1 MHAAQ
6 PTGPDVMPKRRR
18 PALRGLVSR
27 QTDQTGSGR
36 PGERSLPSRP
46 WPRPGLLRSLA
57 GLGWT
62 AGAALVFA
70 LFLRIS
76 LEKLM
81 ESDGANNA
89 LQAWDMLHGNLV
101 LHGWI
106 VGDVTFYTFEL
117 PIIAILEFF
126 LGLHADTMHVAEAL
140 IYLIVA
146 AFAVAI
152 AVTDTRGLSRVIRA
166 SVVVAAL
173 AAPTLVHSDLWIP
186 LGIPDHTGTIAFLLA
201 SFLLVD
207 RATGRRLTAPLLCLI
222 LCAGQIS
229 DVTVRYVAVP
239 AIAVV
244 CLYQMLAARKLITWD
259 AANLLAAGLSVPLA
273 VGIPA
278 FMRVHLGAYLM
289 VSPNTRIAPFSAWQT
304 NASVAWTSLREVYGI
319 DSGPHFGPVG
329 LTVIF
334 GYACLA
340 AAAIG
345 VLRVLW
351 RWRTARRAEQALVI
365 AMAANFMLYMLST
378 LVSPSSP
385 HDLVALL
392 PCGGVL
398 AARALVPERIA
409 SRLVAVPA
417 TCLALVAALLPLSV
431 AASQPTQTS
440 ALSTVIAWLQANGLH
455 YGLGGYWDSSET
467 ALESANQVQVR
478 AIDAHHTV
486 NGNRISLYPWETNT
500 LWFDPAKHYANFVI
514 LDLPKLNLLP
524 TVRGVFGKPVRTHII
539 STWEIFVYHENLLTY
554 LAPPV
559 LPPMS

>member
-18 PALRGLVSR
+18 PALRGMVSR
-27 QTDQTGSGR
+27 QADQTSSSR
-36 PGERSLPSRP
+36 PGEGGRPARP
-46 WPRPGLLRSLA
+46 WLLRSLA

-81 ESDGANNA
+81 TSDGANNA
-89 LQAWDMLHGNLV
+89 LQAWDILHGNLV
-101 LHGWI
+101 LHGFI
-106 VGDVTFYTFEL
+106 LGDVTFYTFEL
-117 PIIAILEFF
+117 PLIAVLEFF

-140 IYLIVA
+140 IYLIVT

-152 AVTDTRGLSRVIRA
+152 AVTDTRGLARVIRA

-173 AAPTLVHSDLWIP
+173 AAPTLARSDLWIP
-186 LGIPDHTGTIAFLLA
+186 LGIPDHTGTTAFLLA

-207 RATGRRLTAPLLCLI
+207 RATGRRWAAPLLCLI

-239 AIAVV
+239 AIVVV
-244 CLYQMLAARKLITWD
+244 CLYRIVADRKLITGD

-273 VGIPA
+273 LAIRA

-289 VSPNTRIAPFSAWQT
+289 VSPKTQVAPFSAWQT
-304 NASVAWTSLREVYGI
+304 NASIAWTSLREVYGI
-319 DSGPHFGPVG
+319 DSAPHNGPVG
-329 LTVIF
+329 MTVIF
-334 GYACLA
+334 GYAVMA

-345 VLRVLW
+345 ILRVLW

-365 AMAANFMLYMLST
+365 AMAANFMVYMLST
-378 LVSPSSP
+378 LVSPGSP

-409 SRLVAVPA
+409 RRLVAVPV

-440 ALSTVIAWLQANGLH
+440 GLPAVIAWLQANGLH

-467 ALESANQVQVR
+467 ALESADQVQIR
-478 AIDAHHTV
+478 AVDGGHTAH
-486 NGNRISLYPWETNT
+486 GNVISLYPWETNT
-500 LWFDPAKHYANFVI
+500 TWFDPAKHYANFVI
-514 LDLPKLNLLP
+514 LDLPQLTLHA
-524 TVRGVFGKPVRTHII
+524 TVIGVFGKPVSTHII
-539 STWEIFVYHENLLTY
+539 GPHWEIFVYHENLLTR
-554 LAPPV
+554 LSPPT
-559 LPPMS
+559 LKSMS

>member
-1 MHAAQ
+1 MHSAQ
-6 PTGPDVMPKRRR
+6 PTDPDVMPKRRR
-18 PALRGLVSR
+18 PVLRGMVSR
-27 QTDQTGSGR
+27 QADQIDSSR
-36 PGERSLPSRP
+36 PVERSGPPRP
-46 WPRPGLLRSLA
+46 WLLRSLA

-62 AGAALVFA
+62 AGAALIFA

-81 ESDGANNA
+81 ESDGANSA

-140 IYLIVA
+140 IYVIVA

-152 AVTDTRGLSRVIRA
+152 AVTDSRGLSRVIRA

-173 AAPTLVHSDLWIP
+173 AAPTLVHADLWIP
-186 LGIPDHTGTIAFLLA
+186 LGIPDHTGTTAFLLA

-207 RATGRRLTAPLLCLI
+207 RATGRRWTAPLLCLI

-239 AIAVV
+239 AIIVV
-244 CLYQMLAARKLITWD
+244 CLYRMAADRKLISWD
-259 AANLLAAGLSVPLA
+259 AANLLAAVLSVPLA
-273 VGIPA
+273 LEIRA
-278 FMRVHLGAYLM
+278 FMRVHMGAYLM
-289 VSPNTRIAPFSAWQT
+289 VSPKTQVAPYSAWQT
-304 NASVAWTSLREVYGI
+304 NASIGWTSLREVYGI
-319 DSGPHFGPVG
+319 VAGPHFEPIG
-329 LTVIF
+329 LAEIF
-334 GYACLA
+334 GYAVMA

-365 AMAANFMLYMLST
+365 AMAANFMVYMLST
-378 LVSPSSP
+378 LVSPASP

-392 PCGGVL
+392 PFGGVL

-409 SRLVAVPA
+409 SRLVAVPV

-431 AASQPTQTS
+431 AASRPTLTS
-440 ALSTVIAWLQANGLH
+440 GGARVIAWLEANNLH
-455 YGLGGYWDSSET
+455 YGIGGYWDSSEM
-467 ALESANQVQVR
+467 ALESADQVEIR
-478 AIDAHHTV
+478 AVDGGHTAH
-486 NGNRISLYPWETNT
+486 GNVISFYPWETDT
-500 LWFDPAKHYANFVI
+500 SWFDPSKHYANFVI
-514 LDLPKLNLLP
+514 LDLPQLILRP
-524 TVRGVFGKPVRTHII
+524 TVLGVFGKPVRTHII
-539 STWEIFVYHENLLTY
+539 GPWEILVYHENLLTR
-554 LAPPV
+554 LTPPT
-559 LPPMS
+559 LKPMS

>member
-1 MHAAQ
+1 MV
-6 PTGPDVMPKRRR
+6 P
-18 PALRGLVSR
+18 R
-27 QTDQTGSGR
+27 QADQIGSGR
-36 PGERSLPSRP
+36 PGEGSRLPRP
-46 WPRPGLLRSLA
+46 WLRRSLA

-62 AGAALVFA
+62 AGAAVVFT

-81 ESDGANNA
+81 ESDGANSA
-89 LQAWDMLHGNLV
+89 LQAWDILHGNLA

-106 VGDVTFYTFEL
+106 VGDVSFYTFEL
-117 PIIAILEFF
+117 PLMAIVEFF
-126 LGLHADTMHVAEAL
+126 LGLHADTVHVAEAL
-140 IYLIVA
+140 VYVIVA

-152 AVTDTRGLSRVIRA
+152 SVTDSRGLSRVIRA

-173 AAPTLVHSDLWIP
+173 AAPTLVYSDLWIP
-186 LGIPDHTGTIAFLLA
+186 LGIPDHTGTTVFLLA
-201 SFLLVD
+201 SFLLID
-207 RATGRRLTAPLLCLI
+207 RATGRRWTAPLLCLI

-239 AIAVV
+239 AVAVV
-244 CLYQMLAARKLITWD
+244 CLYQVLAARKLLTWD
-259 AANLLAAGLSVPLA
+259 AANLLAAVLSVPLA
-273 VGIPA
+273 VEIRA

-289 VSPNTRIAPFSAWQT
+289 VSPKTRMAPFSAWQA

-319 DSGPHFGPVG
+319 DPAATPHAAPVG
-329 LTVIF
+329 MTAIF

-345 VLRVLW
+345 ILRVLW

-365 AMAANFMLYMLST
+365 AMAANFLVYMLST
-378 LVSPSSP
+378 LVSAGSP
-385 HDLVALL
+385 HDLIALL

-409 SRLVAVPA
+409 HRLVAVPA

-440 ALSTVIAWLQANGLH
+440 GLVTVIAWMRANGLH

-467 ALESANQVQVR
+467 ALESADQVQIR
-478 AIDAHHTV
+478 AIDGRHTL
-486 NGNRISLYPWETNT
+486 NGNRLSLYPWETNT
-500 LWFDPAKHYANFVI
+500 DWFDPAKHYANFVI
-514 LDLPKLNLLP
+514 LDLPNLNLLP
-524 TVRGVFGKPVRTHII
+524 TVLGVFGKPVRTQII

-554 LAPPV
+554 LAPPK

>member
-1 MHAAQ
+1 M
-6 PTGPDVMPKRRR
+6 
-18 PALRGLVSR
+18 VSR
-27 QTDQTGSGR
+27 QADQIGAGHPR
-36 PGERSLPSRP
+36 ERSRLPRP
-46 WPRPGLLRSLA
+46 WLLRSLA

-62 AGAALVFA
+62 AGAALLFA

-81 ESDGANNA
+81 DSDGANNA
-89 LQAWDMLHGNLV
+89 LQAWDILHGNLV

-117 PIIAILEFF
+117 PLIAIVEFF

-140 IYLIVA
+140 IYVIVA

-152 AVTDTRGLSRVIRA
+152 SVTDSRGLSRVSRA
-166 SVVVAAL
+166 SVAVAAL
-173 AAPTLVHSDLWIP
+173 AAPTLVRSDLWIP
-186 LGIPDHTGTIAFLLA
+186 LGIPDHTGTTVFLLA

-239 AIAVV
+239 AIVVV
-244 CLYQMLAARKLITWD
+244 CLYQMLAARKLISWD
-259 AANLLAAGLSVPLA
+259 AANLLAAGLSVPLS
-273 VGIPA
+273 VEIRS
-278 FMRVHLGAYLM
+278 FMRLHLGAYLM
-289 VSPNTRIAPFSAWQT
+289 VSPKTRIAPFSAWQT
-304 NASVAWTSLREVYGI
+304 NASVAWTSLRELYGI
-319 DSGPHFGPVG
+319 DSAPHAAPVG
-329 LTVIF
+329 MTVIF
-334 GYACLA
+334 GYACMA

-345 VLRVLW
+345 IVRVLW

-365 AMAANFMLYMLST
+365 AMVTNFMVYMLST
-378 LVSPSSP
+378 LVSPASP

-398 AARALVPERIA
+398 AARALVPNRIA
-409 SRLVAVPA
+409 SRLVAVPV
-417 TCLALVAALLPLSV
+417 TCLAMVAALLPLSV
-431 AASQPTQTS
+431 AASQPTPTS
-440 ALSTVIAWLQANGLH
+440 GMPAVIAWLEANGLH

-467 ALESANQVQVR
+467 ALESANHVQIR
-478 AIDAHHTV
+478 AVNGRHTV
-486 NGNRISLYPWETNT
+486 NGNRISMYPWETNT

-514 LDLPKLNLLP
+514 LDLPALHLLP
-524 TVRGVFGKPVRTHII
+524 TVLGVFGKPVRTQII

-554 LAPPV
+554 LTPPT

>member
-1 MHAAQ
+1 
-6 PTGPDVMPKRRR
+6 MP
-18 PALRGLVSR
+18 
-27 QTDQTGSGR
+27 
-36 PGERSLPSRP
+36 RP
-46 WPRPGLLRSLA
+46 WLLRSLA

-81 ESDGANNA
+81 DSDGANNA
-89 LQAWDMLHGNLV
+89 LQAWDILHGNLL

-106 VGDVTFYTFEL
+106 LGDVTFYTFEL
-117 PIIAILEFF
+117 PLIAILEFF
-126 LGLHADTMHVAEAL
+126 LGLRADTMHVAEAL
-140 IYLIVA
+140 IYVIVA

-152 AVTDTRGLSRVIRA
+152 AVTDSRGLSRVARA
-166 SVVVAAL
+166 SVVVAAF

-186 LGIPDHTGTIAFLLA
+186 LGIPDHTGTAAFLLA

-207 RATGRRLTAPLLCLI
+207 RATGRRWTAPLLCLI

-239 AIAVV
+239 AIAVM

-273 VGIPA
+273 VEIRA

-289 VSPNTRIAPFSAWQT
+289 VSPKTRMAPFSAWQA

-319 DSGPHFGPVG
+319 DPAATPHAAPVG
-329 LTVIF
+329 MTAIF

-345 VLRVLW
+345 ILRVLW
-351 RWRTARRAEQALVI
+351 LWRTARRAEQALVI
-365 AMAANFMLYMLST
+365 AMAANFLVYMLST
-378 LVSPSSP
+378 LVSAGSP
-385 HDLVALL
+385 HDLIALL

-409 SRLVAVPA
+409 HRLVAVPA

-440 ALSTVIAWLQANGLH
+440 GRAGLIAWLEANGLH
-455 YGLGGYWDSSET
+455 YGLGGYWDASEM
-467 ALESANQVQVR
+467 ALESANQVQIR
-478 AIDAHHTV
+478 AI
-486 NGNRISLYPWETNT
+486 NGGHGANGYRISLYPWETNT
-500 LWFDPAKHYANFVI
+500 LWFDPANHYANFVV
-514 LDLPKLNLLP
+514 LNLSNLHFSA
-524 TVRGVFGKPVRTHII
+524 TLLKVFGKPVRTHTI
-539 STWEIFVYHENLLTY
+539 STWEIFVYHENLLTH
-554 LAPPV
+554 LTPPTLPPV
-559 LPPMS
+559 S